1 MYSGER
7 EFQVMTEE
15 LATLHDQINITSNYA
30 RELSILL
37 TNSVFKE
44 QNNDIRSSLEMIKNI
59 ESDIENI
66 RKKITRN
73 VVGIEYLMS
82 YKKDVYR
89 IVYIID
95 KFTGYFSGIVY
106 RLSNIKISILKQAK
120 CDNDIITLI
129 EKVIESI
136 CKLNEMARAL
146 SINHRNID
154 LTHEIQKL
162 KGEVDSTYR
171 NILIKTFDGTEN
183 TKELILFKDTV
194 KAIEEMADNCQET
207 SDSFT
212 ILALSL

>member
-1 MYSGER
+1 MKFFKLMYRRER
-7 EFQVMTEE
+7 EFQIMTEA
-15 LATLHDQINITSNYA
+15 LATLHDQINIISNSA
-30 RELSILL
+30 RELSIL
-37 TNSVFKE
+37 TNSVFQE

-66 RKKITRN
+66 RKKITSN

-82 YKKDVYR
+82 YKNVLR

-146 SINHRNID
+146 SINHRNIID

-162 KGEVDSTYR
+162 EGEVDSTYR
-171 NILIKTFDGTEN
+171 NKLIKTFDGTEN
-183 TKELILFKDTV
+183 TKELILYKELE
-194 KAIEEMADNCQET
+194 AIEEMADNCQET
-207 SDSFT
+207 L
-212 ILALSL
+212 IH

>member
-7 EFQVMTEE
+7 EFQVMTGE
-15 LATLHDQINITSNYA
+15 LATLHDQINIISNSA
-30 RELSILL
+30 RELSIL
-37 TNSVFKE
+37 TNSVFQE

-66 RKKITRN
+66 RKKITSN

-82 YKKDVYR
+82 YKNVLR

-146 SINHRNID
+146 SINHRNIID

-162 KGEVDSTYR
+162 EGEVDSTYR
-171 NILIKTFDGTEN
+171 NKLIKTFDGTEN
-183 TKELILFKDTV
+183 TKELILYKELLTQL
-194 KAIEEMADNCQET
+194 KKWQT
-207 SDSFT
+207 T
-212 ILALSL
+212 IKRVLIHSQYLL

>member
-7 EFQVMTEE
+7 EFQVMTGE
-15 LATLHDQINITSNYA
+15 LATLHDQINIISNSA
-30 RELSILL
+30 RELSIL
-37 TNSVFKE
+37 TNSVFQE

-66 RKKITRN
+66 RKKITSN

-82 YKKDVYR
+82 YKNVLR

-146 SINHRNID
+146 SINHRNIIE
-154 LTHEIQKL
+154 LTHEIQKIE
-162 KGEVDSTYR
+162 GEVDSMYR

-194 KAIEEMADNCQET
+194 KELKKWQIHVKRLLIHSQY
-207 SDSFT
+207 
-212 ILALSL
+212 LL

>member
-7 EFQVMTEE
+7 EFQVMTGE
-15 LATLHDQINITSNYA
+15 LATLHDQINIISNSA
-30 RELSILL
+30 RELSIL
-37 TNSVFKE
+37 TNSVFQE

-66 RKKITRN
+66 RKKITSN

-82 YKKDVYR
+82 YKNVLR

-146 SINHRNID
+146 SINHRNIID

-162 KGEVDSTYR
+162 EGEVDSTYR
-171 NILIKTFDGTEN
+171 NKLIKTFDGTEN
-183 TKELILFKDTV
+183 TKELILYKELE
-194 KAIEEMADNCQET
+194 AIEEMADNCQEA

>member
-1 MYSGER
+1 M
-7 EFQVMTEE
+7 EFQVMTGE
-15 LATLHDQINITSNYA
+15 LATLHDQINIISNSA
-30 RELSILL
+30 RELSIL
-37 TNSVFKE
+37 TNSVFQE

-66 RKKITRN
+66 RKKITSN

-82 YKKDVYR
+82 YKNVLR

-146 SINHRNID
+146 SINHRNIID

-162 KGEVDSTYR
+162 E
-171 NILIKTFDGTEN
+171 
-183 TKELILFKDTV
+183 
-194 KAIEEMADNCQET
+194 
-207 SDSFT
+207 
-212 ILALSL
+212 

>member
-1 MYSGER
+1 MYSVER
-7 EFQVMTEE
+7 EFQIMTGA
-15 LATLHDQINITSNYA
+15 LATLHDQINIISNSA
-30 RELSILL
+30 RELSIL
-37 TNSVFKE
+37 TNSVFQE
-44 QNNDIRSSLEMIKNI
+44 QNNDIRSSLEMIRDI

-66 RKKITRN
+66 RKKITSN
-73 VVGIEYLMS
+73 VVGIDNLMS
-82 YKKDVYR
+82 YKEDVLR

-95 KFTGYFSGIVY
+95 KFTGYFSGIVF

-129 EKVIESI
+129 GKVIESI
-136 CKLNEMARAL
+136 CKLNEIARAL

-154 LTHEIQKL
+154 LTHEIQKIE
-162 KGEVDSTYR
+162 GEVDSTYR

-183 TKELILFKDTV
+183 TKELILFKDTFE
-194 KAIEEMADNCQET
+194 AIEEMADNCQEA

>member
-1 MYSGER
+1 M
-7 EFQVMTEE
+7 EFQVMTGT
-15 LATLHDQINITSNYA
+15 LATLDDQINIISNSA
-30 RELSILL
+30 RELFVL
-37 TNSVFKE
+37 TNSVFQE

-66 RKKITRN
+66 RKKITSN

-82 YKKDVYR
+82 YKNVLR

-146 SINHRNID
+146 SINHRNIID

-162 KGEVDSTYR
+162 EGEVDSTYR
-171 NILIKTFDGTEN
+171 NKLIKTFDGTEN
-183 TKELILFKDTV
+183 TKELILYKELLKQLKKWQTTV
-194 KAIEEMADNCQET
+194 KRLLIHSQY
-207 SDSFT
+207 
-212 ILALSL
+212 LL

>member
-15 LATLHDQINITSNYA
+15 LATLHDQINIISNYA

-37 TNSVFKE
+37 TNSVFQE

-73 VVGIEYLMS
+73 VAGIEYLMS

-95 KFTGYFSGIVY
+95 KFTGYFSRIVY

-129 EKVIESI
+129 EKV
-136 CKLNEMARAL
+136 
-146 SINHRNID
+146 
-154 LTHEIQKL
+154 
-162 KGEVDSTYR
+162 
-171 NILIKTFDGTEN
+171 
-183 TKELILFKDTV
+183 
-194 KAIEEMADNCQET
+194 
-207 SDSFT
+207 
-212 ILALSL
+212 

>member
-7 EFQVMTEE
+7 EFQVMTGE
-15 LATLHDQINITSNYA
+15 LATLHDQINIISNSA
-30 RELSILL
+30 RELSIL
-37 TNSVFKE
+37 TNSVFQE

-66 RKKITRN
+66 RKKITSN

-82 YKKDVYR
+82 YKNVLR

-136 CKLNEMARAL
+136 YKLNEMARAL
-146 SINHRNID
+146 SINHRNIID
-154 LTHEIQKL
+154 LTHQIQKL
-162 KGEVDSTYR
+162 EGDVDSTYR
-171 NILIKTFDGTEN
+171 NKLIKTFDGTEN
-183 TKELILFKDTV
+183 TKELILYKELLKQLKKWQITV
-194 KAIEEMADNCQET
+194 KRLLIHSQYL
-207 SDSFT
+207 F
-212 ILALSL
+212 

>member
-7 EFQVMTEE
+7 EFQVMTGE
-15 LATLHDQINITSNYA
+15 LATLHDQINIISNSA
-30 RELSILL
+30 RELSIL
-37 TNSVFKE
+37 TNSVFQE

-66 RKKITRN
+66 RKKITSN

-82 YKKDVYR
+82 YKNVLR

-146 SINHRNID
+146 SINHRNIID

-162 KGEVDSTYR
+162 EGEVDSTYR
-171 NILIKTFDGTEN
+171 NKLIKTFDGTEN
-183 TKELILFKDTV
+183 TKELILYKELLKQLKKWQITV
-194 KAIEEMADNCQET
+194 KRLLIHSQYL
-207 SDSFT
+207 F
-212 ILALSL
+212 